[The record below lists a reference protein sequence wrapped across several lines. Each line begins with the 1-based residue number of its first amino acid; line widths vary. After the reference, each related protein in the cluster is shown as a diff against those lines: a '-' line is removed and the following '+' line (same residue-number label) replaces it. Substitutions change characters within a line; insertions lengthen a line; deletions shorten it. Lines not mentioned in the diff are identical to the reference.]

1 MVRTFSM
8 LILLLFI
15 SCNNSNGQELREAR
29 KKSEKKSEMAEV
41 KSLDYKS
48 CTELRKFNVN
58 AEKIEL
64 KNWRRNEPYPPHR
77 PPRTGAPVTCAQ
89 PRFRLTQPGHFP

>member
-1 MVRTFSM
+1 M

-58 AEKIEL
+58 
-64 KNWRRNEPYPPHR
+64 
-77 PPRTGAPVTCAQ
+77 V
-89 PRFRLTQPGHFP
+89 